1 MSDEVQVIKSEV
13 APVVDQA
20 ASMVVNS
27 AESYGSAS
35 DFLKRVKQAQ
45 NRVTAFFAPMK
56 QKAYEAHRAITAQE
70 SETLKPLQQAEATV
84 KRIMSEYYQ
93 AQERI
98 RIAEQQKAQAA
109 ADEAARKERERL
121 EREASK
127 LKTPELREQR
137 MEKAAQVI
145 APMIQVATAVPV
157 ISGQQVRKTW
167 KAVVVNVDL
176 VPREYMVV
184 NEQALQAFARATKG
198 AVKIPGVQFVEEIG
212 FATKRG

>member
-1 MSDEVQVIKSEV
+1 MNDEVQIIKSEV

-27 AESYGSAS
+27 AESYGTAS

-45 NRVTAFFAPMK
+45 VRVTAFFAPMK
-56 QKAYEAHRAITAQE
+56 QKAYEAHKAITAQE
-70 SETLKPLQQAEATV
+70 SETLKPLQQAESTV

-93 AQERI
+93 EQERK
-98 RIAEQQKAQAA
+98 RIAEQQKAQVA

-121 EREASK
+121 EREAAK
-127 LKTPELREQR
+127 LKTPELRERRLEQ
-137 MEKAAQVI
+137 AAQVI

-157 ISGQQVRKTW
+157 IAGQSVVKRW

-184 NEQALQAFARATKG
+184 NDTALQALARATKG
-198 AVKIPGVQFVEEIG
+198 AVKVAGVQFVEEVG